1 MIFEA
6 SLVFYFPAYKSLL
19 KDFPSL
25 GEIHV
30 ADCNFSQYSS
40 RYDRFLNGDI
50 APALN
55 LKNCGGALMDLNVY
69 NINLMVG
76 LFGEPKEINYTATIK
91 KDIDVSGVVILNYGN
106 LKASCVASKSTSAP
120 RHITLQGEK
129 GNLYLPSSMS
139 RAYEYRIDYHN
150 GETVVRDF
158 KDNHHRMYHEFCEF
172 EKVIREGNFEVCE
185 TYMNICFATSKV
197 LDLCREDA
205 SIVFDVD

>member
-6 SLVFYFPAYKSLL
+6 SLVFYFPAYKSIV
-19 KDFPSL
+19 KDLPSL
-25 GEIHV
+25 GEVHV

-55 LKNCGGALMDLNVY
+55 IDNCGGSLMDLNVY

-76 LFGEPKEINYTATIK
+76 LFGEPKSINYKPTIIN
-91 KDIDVSGVVILNYGN
+91 DIDVSGVAFLDYGN

-139 RAYEYRIDYHN
+139 RAYEYQIYYHN
-150 GETVVRDF
+150 DKTVSRDF
-158 KDNHHRMYHEFCEF
+158 KDKHHRMYHEFCEF
-172 EKVIREGNFEVCE
+172 VHCIKEEDYAACE
-185 TYMNICFATSKV
+185 SYMKRCFVTSSI
-197 LDLCREDA
+197 LDTCRKDA
-205 SIVFDVD
+205 GIT